1 MLYSLFFIFYFFTNT
16 VEKFMI
22 NKSLISKNSFYIQN
36 KYDDYNSKPNSS
48 ILQNLY
54 IISIIIFVITFK
66 FCIEPRKH
74 F

>member
-1 MLYSLFFIFYFFTNT
+1 
-16 VEKFMI
+16 MI